1 MITYQLSENTPVW
14 WWNVIC
20 YKENLQNHLP
30 PPLHLLTCS
39 SPAHLQFTCCEQVW
53 YNEVIGGAY
62 TGELQASTWY
72 HLDITLVSYWYHPD
86 TVKTL
91 YRTSGGGHLLLRLLI
106 GKKTHTRLDSTTSI
120 SDQYCLC
127 QIGSGRNSEFG

>member
-1 MITYQLSENTPVW
+1 MWVITYQLSVKSPEW
-14 WWNVIC
+14 WWNVI
-20 YKENLQNHLP
+20 
-30 PPLHLLTCS
+30 LLTCS
-39 SPAHLQFTCCEQVW
+39 SPAHIQFTCCEQVW

-91 YRTSGGGHLLLRLLI
+91 YRTSPPPWHLLLRLLI
-106 GKKTHTRLDSTTSI
+106 GKKTHTRLDSSTSI